1 MAKSKYYYVMAK
13 FQDGPRFVAKAL
25 LAHDIFV
32 NSIFTDNYHDAY
44 VAKDRSDAIAMRNKM
59 EVSNYTYLIQS
70 AKCVTQLNG
79 ILLKER

>member
-1 MAKSKYYYVMAK
+1 MAKSKYYYAMAK

-44 VAKDRSDAIAMRNKM
+44 VAKDRSDAIAMEIRWK
-59 EVSNYTYLIQS
+59 YRTTHTLIPLV
-70 AKCVTQLNG
+70 KCVTQSNG
-79 ILLKER
+79 ISSKER